1 MKSNE
6 LRKRFID
13 FFESRKHTFV
23 PSSSMVIKNDPT
35 LLFVNAGM
43 NQFKDV
49 FLGNKESKIDAAVN
63 SQKCLR
69 VSGKHND
76 LDEVGHDTY
85 HHTMF
90 EMLGNWSF
98 GSYFKKDAIMLAWEF
113 LVKDLKISE
122 DRLYVTFFEGDEKEN
137 LESDNETKHIWSQ
150 ITSDEKIVAGSKK
163 DNFWEMGKIGP
174 CGPSTE
180 IHIDL
185 REDNELIDTPTVDL
199 INKDHP
205 QVIEIWNLVFIEFN
219 RNETGELTFLPK
231 KHVDTGMGFERLCMV
246 MQNKK
251 STYDT
256 DIFFDLIQGIS
267 SISDVNYG
275 NSIQSDIAIRVIVDH
290 VRAISFSIAD
300 GQLPSNNGAGYVVRR
315 ILRRAVRYGYT
326 YLNLKQPFLYKLVDI
341 LSKNFKSIFPE
352 INLQKSTIKTVIK
365 EEENM
370 FLKTLGKGLDLI
382 NRSIEALPKDVQ
394 TMSGSDVFVLYD
406 TYGFPPDLTE
416 LILREKNLYYDKIQF
431 DKDML
436 SQKSRSRSA
445 SKIIFGDWVIVNNLP
460 FEGFVGY
467 QNLEIS
473 DAQLVRY
480 RKVRKK
486 DKDYYHLVFNKTPFY
501 PEGGGQVGDNGIIS
515 HTGTK
520 NATTV
525 DIIDTKKENNLI
537 VHLVKDLPFNLK
549 DNNCQNF
556 NLRVNKKRRLLTARN
571 HSATHLLHFHLRHLL
586 GLHIE
591 QKGSFVGP
599 DYLRFDFSHFQKIDS
614 DTLSLIEHHIN
625 SSIINSEKIEE
636 FNDMAID
643 NAKEMG
649 AISLFGEK
657 YGDYVR
663 VIKLGDSIELCGGTH
678 VSATSE
684 IGLFKIISESSIS
697 AGVRRIEARTSL
709 AAIKLFDN
717 YSSTLKDLEEM
728 LKQPQ
733 NLIKSVQKVLTEN
746 KELNE
751 LAASFKRDKY
761 DILTKEL
768 SSKMLIYSDV
778 KYLISDLSIDV
789 SAMKNICF
797 SLIKEHDNAF
807 LVFTIN
813 NNNKIIINVAI
824 SKKLVEEKN
833 LNASKIVNEIGS
845 HVNARGGGQPFFA
858 VASGNKVA
866 GLNALLDHAKEIIQ
880 NL

>member
-13 FFESRKHTFV
+13 FFESRKHAFI

-98 GSYFKKDAIMLAWEF
+98 GSYFKRDAIMLAWEF

-122 DRLYVTFFEGDEKEN
+122 DRLYVTFFEGDKKEN
-137 LESDNETKHIWSQ
+137 LESDNETKQIWSQ
-150 ITSDEKIVAGSKK
+150 IVSHEKIVAGSKK

-185 REDNELIDTPTVDL
+185 RTDNELIDTPAVDL

-256 DIFFDLIQGIS
+256 DIFCDLIQGVS
-267 SISDVNYG
+267 SIANINYG
-275 NSIQSDIAIRVIVDH
+275 DSVQSDIAIRVIVDH
-290 VRAISFSIAD
+290 IRAISFSIAD
-300 GQLPSNNGAGYVVRR
+300 GQLPSNNGAGYVIRR

-326 YLNLKQPFLYKLVDI
+326 YLNLKQPFLYKLVDV
-341 LSKNFKSIFPE
+341 LSKKFKNIFPE
-352 INLQKSTIKTVIK
+352 IDLQKSIIKTVVK

-382 NRSIEALPKDVQ
+382 NSSIEALPKDVQ

-416 LILREKNLYYDKIQF
+416 LILREKDLDYDKIQF

-445 SKIIFGDWVIVNNLP
+445 SKIILGDWVSVNNLP

-467 QNLEIS
+467 QSLEIS
-473 DAQLVRY
+473 DAQLVQY

-486 DKDYYHLVFNKTPFY
+486 DIDYYHLVFNKTPFY
-501 PEGGGQVGDNGIIS
+501 PEGGGQVGDNGS
-515 HTGTK
+515 VTHAGTK
-520 NATTV
+520 NTPTV
-525 DIIDTKKENNLI
+525 NIIDTKKENNLI
-537 VHLVKDLPFNLK
+537 IHLVKDLPFNLK
-549 DNNCQNF
+549 DNNYQNF
-556 NLRVNKKRRLLTARN
+556 TLSVNKKRRFLTARN
-571 HSATHLLHFHLRHLL
+571 HSATHLLHFYLRNLL
-586 GLHIE
+586 GPHIE

-614 DTLSLIEHHIN
+614 DTLSLIEQHIN

-657 YGDYVR
+657 YGDHVR

-678 VSATSE
+678 VCATSE

-733 NLIKSVQKVLTEN
+733 NVIKSVQTILREN
-746 KELNE
+746 KELKE
-751 LAASFKRDKY
+751 LAESVKKNKD
-761 DILTKEL
+761 DMLTTEL
-768 SSKMLIYSDV
+768 SSKMLIYNDV
-778 KYLISDLSIDV
+778 KYLVSELNIDI

-807 LVFTIN
+807 LVFVKN
-813 NNNKIIINVAI
+813 NQNKVIINVAI
-824 SKKLVEEKN
+824 SKKLVQEKN
-833 LNASKIVNEIGS
+833 LNASQIISEVGA
-845 HVNARGGGQPFFA
+845 HVDARGGGQPFFA
-858 VASGNKVA
+858 VASGDKVK
-866 GLNALLDHAKEIIQ
+866 GVKALLDHAQDIIQ